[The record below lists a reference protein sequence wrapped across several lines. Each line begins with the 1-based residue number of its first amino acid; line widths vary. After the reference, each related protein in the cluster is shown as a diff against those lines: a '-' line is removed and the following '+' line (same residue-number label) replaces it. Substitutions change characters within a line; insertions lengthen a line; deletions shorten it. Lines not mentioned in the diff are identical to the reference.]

1 MEIVLTI
8 IYSLDLS
15 DLEDNNIQNSLNM
28 NLGNGNSG
36 GWDAD
41 NLYVIAYVYDT
52 SNYEVLQVEE
62 KSLLAK

>member
-1 MEIVLTI
+1 
-8 IYSLDLS
+8 
-15 DLEDNNIQNSLNM
+15 M

-62 KSLLAK
+62 QISFS